1 MTKLPSLI
9 ALGFAG
15 LLLSN
20 CAGYTLGGQ
29 KPTHLAGVTKLAVP
43 TFENQT
49 LEPRIASLVTNALIK
64 QIQMDGSY
72 QIVPEDEADAVL
84 KGSVISVNRSQ
95 FRSNRLNVLRT
106 SQLQM
111 TLSTQFTITDTT
123 SGRPRNPGFG
133 VAGPTVWPNSCPKSS
148 GRRGTKPTAA
158 SAAERSRKSRRDKGT

>member
-9 ALGFAG
+9 ALGFVG
-15 LLLSN
+15 LVLTN

-29 KPTHLAGVTKLAVP
+29 KPTHLAGITKLAVP

-72 QIVPEDEADAVL
+72 QIVPQDEAEAVL
-84 KGSVISVNRSQ
+84 NGSITRVSRSQ
-95 FRSNRLNVLRT
+95 FRSDRRNVLRT

-111 TLSTQFTITDTT
+111 TLGTQFTITDTT
-123 SGRPRNPGFG
+123 SGR
-133 VAGPTVWPNSCPKSS
+133 SIH
-148 GRRGTKPTAA
+148 
-158 SAAERSRKSRRDKGT
+158 KGTSSASSYVILDSNVQNSEAQALEDAAQRLSGTIANEISEGW

>member
-15 LLLSN
+15 LLLSS

-29 KPTHLAGVTKLAVP
+29 KPTHLAGITKLAVP

-72 QIVPEDEADAVL
+72 QIVTEDEADAVL
-84 KGSVISVNRSQ
+84 HGTVTRVNRSQ
-95 FRSNRLNVLRT
+95 FRSNRFNVLRT

-111 TLSTQFTITDTT
+111 TLNTQFNITDTT
-123 SGRPRNPGFG
+123 SGRPIH
-133 VAGPTVWPNSCPKSS
+133 
-148 GRRGTKPTAA
+148 RGIA
-158 SAAERSRKSRRDKGT
+158 SASSYVILDSNIQNSEAQVLEDAAQRLSGNIANEISEGW

>member
-9 ALGFAG
+9 ALGFIG

-20 CAGYTLGGQ
+20 CAGYTLGGK
-29 KPTHLAGVTKLAVP
+29 KPTHLAGITKLAIP

-64 QIQMDGSY
+64 QIQVDGSY
-72 QIVPEDEADAVL
+72 QIVSEDEAEAVL
-84 KGSVISVNRSQ
+84 HGSITRVSRSQ

-111 TLSTQFTITDTT
+111 TLGTQFTITDTT
-123 SGRPRNPGFG
+123 SGRPIH
-133 VAGPTVWPNSCPKSS
+133 
-148 GRRGTKPTAA
+148 
-158 SAAERSRKSRRDKGT
+158 KGTSSASSYVILDSNVQNSEAQALEDAAQRLSGTIANEISEGW

>member
-9 ALGFAG
+9 ALGFIG
-15 LLLSN
+15 LVLTN
-20 CAGYTLGGQ
+20 CTGYTLGGQ
-29 KPTHLAGVTKLAVP
+29 KPTHLAGITKLAVP

-72 QIVPEDEADAVL
+72 QIVPQDEAEAVL
-84 KGSVISVNRSQ
+84 NGSITRVSRTQ

-111 TLSTQFTITDTT
+111 TLGTQFTITDTT
-123 SGRPRNPGFG
+123 SGR
-133 VAGPTVWPNSCPKSS
+133 SIH
-148 GRRGTKPTAA
+148 
-158 SAAERSRKSRRDKGT
+158 KGTSSASSYVILDSNVQNSEAQALEDAAQRLSGTIANEISEGW